1 MIKNN
6 RALKYSGMGFAET
19 LIALMIAGIVGVVLM
34 QISSS
39 TLRELAQ
46 LDIQD
51 AIAKHAVSASVDLQ
65 RIAIQDMT
73 RPEGSKEFN
82 DELLTGSCFSIS
94 DDGSSIISEFQVD
107 CPEVTNANRNEYS
120 KVFIDSNN
128 DGTVDE
134 ETDYFRIIR
143 VKELEPKRAVLEI
156 ITGVTDLPGKN
167 TTKNDIKD
175 YTYLVIIAR

>member
-1 MIKNN
+1 MKKIDKNM
-6 RALKYSGMGFAET
+6 RYEGMGFAET

-73 RPEGSKEFN
+73 QPEGSKEF
-82 DELLTGSCFSIS
+82 EKLIESWCFNISQDGASIPV
-94 DDGSSIISEFQVD
+94 IPID
-107 CPEVTNANRNEYS
+107 CPSVRNPNRDAYS
-120 KVFIDSNN
+120 KVYIDTNN
-128 DGTVDE
+128 DGTVDQ
-134 ETDYFRIIR
+134 ETDYFRIFR
-143 VKELEPKRAVLEI
+143 VKELDSKRAILEI
-156 ITGVTDLPGKN
+156 ITGVTDLPGQN